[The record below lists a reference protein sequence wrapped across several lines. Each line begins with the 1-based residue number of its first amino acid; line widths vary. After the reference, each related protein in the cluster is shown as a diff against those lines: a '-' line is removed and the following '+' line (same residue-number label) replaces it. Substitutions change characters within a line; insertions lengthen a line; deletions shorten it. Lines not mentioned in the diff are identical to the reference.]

1 MAGAAAAAGIKRVAL
16 EDQVAAAGGAVGRI
30 DNPDAS
36 LDEQIE
42 CAVAGECD
50 VIVAAGGDGTVT
62 AVADAILGTD
72 KTLGIL
78 PLGTVNRLARD
89 LHVPLPL
96 AKAIATLVDGEVQ
109 RIDAA
114 EVNGLVF
121 LHNVTIGM
129 VPRIALEREK
139 IRGMPGLSPKAG
151 FLKYCVE
158 RLSLAKRLAIEV
170 DPSDGPVRIYR
181 ARAVIIANN
190 PFDEGFG
197 RVLSRERID
206 HGELA
211 IYVVKQMGLVDF
223 FRLASEMIAG
233 RWQHDAALI
242 VDSARAVT
250 IRLKRGDVMVT
261 IDGDVERLSVPLD
274 FRVLPSALSV
284 IAPPSSQA
292 APLDT
297 DRT

>member
-1 MAGAAAAAGIKRVAL
+1 
-16 EDQVAAAGGAVGRI
+16 
-30 DNPDAS
+30 
-36 LDEQIE
+36 
-42 CAVAGECD
+42 
-50 VIVAAGGDGTVT
+50 
-62 AVADAILGTD
+62 
-72 KTLGIL
+72 
-78 PLGTVNRLARD
+78 VNRLARD
-89 LHVPLPL
+89 LHIPLPL
-96 AKAIATLVDGEVQ
+96 DKAIATLADGEVQ

-114 EVNGLVF
+114 EVNGRVF
-121 LHNVTIGM
+121 LHNVTLGM

-139 IRGMPGLSPKAG
+139 IRGMPGLSHKAQ
-151 FLKYCVE
+151 FLRYCVE

-170 DPSDGPVRIYR
+170 NPADGPVRIHR
-181 ARAVIIANN
+181 ARAVIVANN

-211 IYVVKQMGLVDF
+211 IYVVKQMGLIDL

-250 IRLKRGDVMVT
+250 VRLKRGDVLVT

-274 FRVLPSALSV
+274 FRILPSALSV
-284 IAPPSSQA
+284 IAPPPVQTA
-292 APLDT
+292 RLDGEFVT
-297 DRT
+297 